1 MSIRTMLVPLD
12 GSEAAG
18 SALKLAFIAARGLQ
32 AHVYVLHVSA
42 DPREAVPLLGEGM
55 SGAMIEEMIEMAEAS
70 AKEKAATARA
80 MFDTEVSKQGI
91 PVVEGPQV
99 KAGASAAWIEDTGR
113 EEEVAVWRGR
123 LSDLIVVGRPA
134 GGADASKTMTL
145 KAALT
150 ETGRPVLVA
159 PPVVPETLGRK
170 VAVSWNGSREAAR
183 AVANALP
190 LIERS
195 GSVVILTADT
205 DRTSVSMAPE
215 LAAYLAWHGI
225 SAEPRAFSPEGRGV
239 GEALLKEC
247 AEANA
252 DLLVL
257 GAYTRSRMRQLLM
270 GGVTSHVLAA
280 ATVPLLMTR

>member
-18 SALKLAFIAARGLQ
+18 SALNLAFITAADLE
-32 AHVYVLHVSA
+32 AHVDVLHVGA
-42 DPREAVPLLGEGM
+42 DPRDAVPLLGEGM
-55 SGAMIEEMIEMAEAS
+55 SGAMIEEMIEMAEAG

-80 MFDTEVSKQGI
+80 MFDTALSKHGI
-91 PVVEGPQV
+91 PVVEGPAG
-99 KAGASAAWIEDTGR
+99 KDGASAAWIEDTGR

-123 LSDLIVVGRPA
+123 LSDLIVVGRPT
-134 GGADASKTMTL
+134 GESDASRTMTL
-145 KAALT
+145 KASLT
-150 ETGRPVLVA
+150 DTGRSVLVA
-159 PPVVPETLGRK
+159 PPVCPETIGRK

-215 LAAYLAWHGI
+215 LASYLAWHGI
-225 SAEPRAFSPEGRGV
+225 TAEPRTFSPEGRGV

-247 AEANA
+247 AEVNA

-257 GAYTRSRMRQLLM
+257 GAYTRSRMRQMLM
-270 GGVTSHVLAA
+270 GGVTSHVLAE
-280 ATVPLLMTR
+280 ATVPLFMTR

>member
-18 SALKLAFIAARGLQ
+18 SALKLAFIAAHDLQ
-32 AHVYVLHVSA
+32 AHVDVLHVSA

-70 AKEKAATARA
+70 AKEKTATART
-80 MFDTEVSKQGI
+80 MFDTAVSKQGI
-91 PVVEGPQV
+91 PVVAGPQV
-99 KAGASAAWIEDTGR
+99 KDGVSAAWIEDTGR
-113 EEEVAVWRGR
+113 EEEVSVWRGR
-123 LSDLIVVGRPA
+123 LSDLIVIGRPT

-183 AVANALP
+183 AVASALP

-225 SAEPRAFSPEGRGV
+225 TAEPRTFSPEGRGV

-270 GGVTSHVLAA
+270 GGVTTHVLAA
-280 ATVPLLMTR
+280 AEVPLLMTR

>member
-1 MSIRTMLVPLD
+1 MPIRTMLVPLD
-12 GSEAAG
+12 GSEAAA
-18 SALKLAFIAARGLQ
+18 SALKLAFIAAADLQ
-32 AHVYVLHVSA
+32 AHVDVLHVSA
-42 DPREAVPLLGEGM
+42 DPRDAVPLLGEGM
-55 SGAMIEEMIEMAEAS
+55 SGAMIEEMIEMAEAG
-70 AKEKAATARA
+70 AREKTATART
-80 MFDTEVSKQGI
+80 MFDTAIAKNKI
-91 PVVEGPQV
+91 PVVEGAGV
-99 KAGASAAWIEDTGR
+99 TEGASAAWIEDTGR

-123 LSDLIVVGRPA
+123 LSDLIVVGRPT
-134 GGADASKTMTL
+134 GEADATMTL
-145 KAALT
+145 KAVLT

-159 PPVVPETLGRK
+159 PPVCPPTIGRK

-225 SAEPRAFSPEGRGV
+225 TAEPRTFTPEGRGV

-270 GGVTSHVLAA
+270 GGVTTHVLAE

>member
-1 MSIRTMLVPLD
+1 MSIRTMLIPLD

-18 SALKLAFIAARGLQ
+18 SALSLAFIAAADLD
-32 AHVYVLHVSA
+32 AHVDVLHVSA
-42 DPREAVPLLGEGM
+42 DPRDAVPLLGEGM
-55 SGAMIEEMIEMAEAS
+55 SGAMIEEMIEMAEAG
-70 AKEKAATARA
+70 AKEKSAAARA
-80 MFDTEVSKQGI
+80 MFETAISKHGI
-91 PVVEGPQV
+91 PVVEGPGG
-99 KAGASAAWIEDTGR
+99 KDGASAAWIEDTGR

-123 LSDLIVVGRPA
+123 LSDLIVVGRPT
-134 GGADASKTMTL
+134 GDSDASRTMTL
-145 KAALT
+145 NAALT

-159 PPVVPETLGRK
+159 PPACPETLGRK

-195 GSVVILTADT
+195 GSVIILTADT
-205 DRTSVSMAPE
+205 DRTSVSIAPE

-225 SAEPRAFSPEGRGV
+225 TAEPRAFTPEGRGV

-247 AEANA
+247 TAANA

-270 GGVTSHVLAA
+270 GGVTTHVLAA
-280 ATVPLLMTR
+280 TEVPLFMTR

>member
-18 SALKLAFIAARGLQ
+18 SALKLAFIAAHDLQ
-32 AHVYVLHVSA
+32 AHVDVLHVSA

-70 AKEKAATARA
+70 AKEKTATART
-80 MFDTEVSKQGI
+80 MFDTAVSKQGI
-91 PVVEGPQV
+91 PVVAGPQV
-99 KAGASAAWIEDTGR
+99 KDGVSAAWIEDKGR
-113 EEEVAVWRGR
+113 EEEVSVWRGR
-123 LSDLIVVGRPA
+123 LSDLIVIGRPT

-183 AVANALP
+183 AVASALP

-225 SAEPRAFSPEGRGV
+225 TAEPRTFSPEGRGV

-270 GGVTSHVLAA
+270 GGVTTHVLAA
-280 ATVPLLMTR
+280 AEVPLLMTR